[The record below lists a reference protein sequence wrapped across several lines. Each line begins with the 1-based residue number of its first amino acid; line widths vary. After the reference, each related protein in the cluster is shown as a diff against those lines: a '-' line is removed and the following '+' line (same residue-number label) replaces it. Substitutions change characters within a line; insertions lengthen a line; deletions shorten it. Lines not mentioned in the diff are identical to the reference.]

1 VAVNEGTQGTFTHT
15 MVLRAVCV
23 NAGGIM
29 STQPNFSVQC
39 DDQTSEQKYMN
50 INGGKKSPKPT
61 MTLRLGGRKEVMRR
75 ERYVTLAFGH
85 ECHEIKGTREGSH
98 VVIEF

>member
-1 VAVNEGTQGTFTHT
+1 
-15 MVLRAVCV
+15 M
-23 NAGGIM
+23 GG
-29 STQPNFSVQC
+29 
-39 DDQTSEQKYMN
+39 EKA
-50 INGGKKSPKPT
+50 KAT

-85 ECHEIKGTREGSH
+85 ECDEIKGTREGSH